1 MQNAGSKDHR
11 ENWPNRNGEGA
22 HANRR
27 NGEPAEEAGRAY
39 RIHQHTAGHLASER
53 NQPSRG
59 ENETDIELRPCMGG
73 EIDRHE
79 WAEARLD
86 VRKKK
91 REPVETASACGRR

>member
-11 ENWPNRNGEGA
+11 KNWPNRNGKSA
-22 HANRR
+22 QANRR
-27 NGEPAEEAGRAY
+27 NGESAEEAGRAY
-39 RIHQHTAGHLASER
+39 RIHQHTAGHLTSER

-59 ENETDIELRPCMGG
+59 ENETNIELRPCMGG

-79 WAEARLD
+79 RAKARLD
-86 VRKKK
+86 IRKKK